1 MGPDT
6 YAASDEFLA
15 LIFADPGLFE
25 DAYTLHGVLLGTC
38 SYQPHPIFP
47 LGNPVPFPQKPQP
60 GRSNVPHGCGRAGD
74 GHDEPG

>member
-25 DAYTLHGVLLGTC
+25 DAYTLHGVLLGRGAT
-38 SYQPHPIFP
+38 SPTPYF
-47 LGNPVPFPQKPQP
+47 
-60 GRSNVPHGCGRAGD
+60 RSATRCPSPKSRNQGGQTSRTGAAERD